1 METEEGKNIDIN
13 GVNIMDIK
21 DLNRNK
27 KNNDESEGFE
37 RNI

>member
-13 GVNIMDIK
+13 GVNTMDIK
-21 DLNRNK
+21 VLNRNK
-27 KNNDESEGFE
+27 RNNDESEGFE